1 MGKLINK
8 KTDKK
13 VNRITKTRRIEL
25 PIIIGAFMLL
35 LCACNNKNSSGVTET
50 SSIVESTEQE
60 SASKYTKEQENA
72 WKQQIQS
79 GVETLTMI
87 SNDIAQLDAFAD
99 YLIESNDIEQLSGL
113 TYDETIS
120 SQLHQITGK
129 SLIVLWDEFTGKLK
143 DASTAEGYG
152 IYVKNQDNLESNEQA
167 TENTNAVLAFAG
179 DLCLTEDGFV
189 IDHYDEQGG
198 VLNSCISQSI
208 IDVTNQADIF
218 MLNHEYPVSN
228 RGTALEGKYYTFRGA
243 PERDKILQE
252 LGTDIVSLANNHIY
266 DYGADALYDTMD
278 TLKSDGIPYVGA
290 GRNIEEAARP
300 VYYVVNG
307 IKIGFASANRSE
319 KIIYTPEAG
328 VDSPGVVRMYDT
340 TMMNEMIQKA
350 SKECDYLVAYVHWG
364 TEDSP
369 YYEEYER
376 EIAREFIHS
385 GADAIIGGHPHVLQG
400 MEYLEGKPVV
410 YSLGDFWFNSETKFT
425 TIVSLN
431 INIDGLQQMKLLP
444 CRQENF
450 ETHDLTN
457 TPDSLDF
464 MEHMRALSPNVNI
477 DDAGFVNAVN

>member
-1 MGKLINK
+1 
-8 KTDKK
+8 
-13 VNRITKTRRIEL
+13 
-25 PIIIGAFMLL
+25 
-35 LCACNNKNSSGVTET
+35 
-50 SSIVESTEQE
+50 
-60 SASKYTKEQENA
+60 
-72 WKQQIQS
+72 
-79 GVETLTMI
+79 
-87 SNDIAQLDAFAD
+87 
-99 YLIESNDIEQLSGL
+99 
-113 TYDETIS
+113 
-120 SQLHQITGK
+120 
-129 SLIVLWDEFTGKLK
+129 
-143 DASTAEGYG
+143 
-152 IYVKNQDNLESNEQA
+152 
-167 TENTNAVLAFAG
+167 
-179 DLCLTEDGFV
+179 
-189 IDHYDEQGG
+189 
-198 VLNSCISQSI
+198 
-208 IDVTNQADIF
+208 
-218 MLNHEYPVSN
+218 
-228 RGTALEGKYYTFRGA
+228 
-243 PERDKILQE
+243 
-252 LGTDIVSLANNHIY
+252 
-266 DYGADALYDTMD
+266 
-278 TLKSDGIPYVGA
+278 
-290 GRNIEEAARP
+290 
-300 VYYVVNG
+300 
-307 IKIGFASANRSE
+307 
-319 KIIYTPEAG
+319 
-328 VDSPGVVRMYDT
+328 MYDT